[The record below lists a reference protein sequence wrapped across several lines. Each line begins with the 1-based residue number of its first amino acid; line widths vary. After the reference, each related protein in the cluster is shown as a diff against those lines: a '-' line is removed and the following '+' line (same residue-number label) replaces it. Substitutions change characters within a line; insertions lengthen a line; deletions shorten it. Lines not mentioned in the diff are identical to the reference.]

1 MRPLKVFISSPVDVS
16 SERSVVRRV
25 IERLAIEYAYHFQ
38 IELVMSE
45 LEPMVAT
52 QTPQASII
60 SPSSTDIVIVLLWSR
75 LGTPL
80 PKDARFS
87 IDGES
92 RQPTG
97 TEWEFFDSHRAHR
110 ASGRPDLLVYRK
122 TEKVT
127 ADLADEKQVLDSLQ
141 QKREL
146 ERFLNDWFLNP
157 DGTWKAW
164 FHSFEKEEELEH
176 LIDNH
181 LRKMI
186 EAKIARDPRTDD
198 APRGNLIEGNPY
210 RGLQSFNLEDAP
222 LFFGRATA
230 LNELREVLETQNALR
245 RGFLIVTGG
254 SGSGKSSLLKA
265 GLLADLRYPNRIG
278 RVAHCR
284 HATMR
289 PSDHSGQLMLS
300 IGHALLADTAF
311 PELTAVGWSPK
322 ELATVATQEPQR
334 VIDALRH
341 AAGVV
346 ARGQRL
352 RDASDV
358 RLCIIIDQLEELF
371 TAGIPRSAINEFTRL
386 ITLLARSEII
396 WVIASLRSDFYH
408 RLDDLPDLLLL
419 AERGYYRLKAPSPTE
434 LGQMIRKP
442 AQLAGLRFE
451 NHPETGVPLDAVL
464 QDDAVSDPTALPLL
478 EFALTELWNQ
488 RSADGLLTFDAY
500 ERMGRMTGAIAERA
514 EGLIATMSTA
524 TQTHLAP
531 TLRALITVSG
541 AEHQPTAATVNR
553 SRIAGTFER
562 AEILDSLIAA
572 RLVMTDDTENRGDPR
587 CRFTH
592 EKLLETWPR
601 LKKLAQAD
609 RQFLEVRDRLRTA
622 AEAWA
627 GRDRAAD
634 LLLPRGTQ
642 LSEGEAALKGRRD
655 ELDAL
660 TVEYV
665 ETSVKV
671 DSHNRYT
678 KLRNTRLIAAGFA
691 GLAIVSLAM
700 LGLTLLKQSELV
712 SKEREA
718 QLSADRANRGL
729 SIAMQAA
736 AVVSRIVGAGSANIE
751 GIFTTADNLVEETV
765 KVNTAAPDEVL
776 VERAAL
782 LLSFAA
788 TSERVGN
795 YGNQL
800 ERIMLARGIVDQLCG
815 QDAPGKTECRAI
827 LADTYEAEGNYLW
840 RIDKPTQASRAYEI
854 ALQNRPSAANNPAD
868 TLKLVMARART
879 LANLSRTQL
888 SEKLYAK
895 ALETATL
902 CEKALSGASPT
913 RDVKFGDGVC
923 HLRAAQAA
931 TESEDEQKKSNELD
945 KALELASQTE
955 KRFNDLPDRERMDD
969 VATAEMR
976 AETLQTLGVIY
987 SYRRDYKEAERCFT
1001 RGVELLGRIVRS
1013 NPQNDNL
1020 AQLFNDLLYRQTV
1033 AYRATGRNELAAIS
1047 GETRRELA
1055 ESRLD
1060 TPRSTYWREQ
1070 QLASMEALRGIYS
1083 ELARPRDAFAV
1094 ADREVELRREQFAK
1108 EPQSESRLTDL
1119 TLVLFY
1125 AGKQALAI
1133 PEGAVAYQRYREA
1146 LELSERQIAD
1156 RIRSS
1161 ASYSRDDYSILYS
1174 VVFHS
1179 IDDLSSINAST
1190 LLANERVQLL
1200 EYIVAHIE
1208 RHANAEPRVIT
1219 YRQALGRA
1227 LYQLAVAQEQAG
1239 NLAASLAAHERASKA
1254 GWRASTIV
1262 MRRWFLE
1269 GYKSIGVNLERAR
1282 DLETLANRQ
1291 TAIAHW
1297 DIPTKMRSD
1306 GTLDKV
1312 TVYLEEPG
1320 SNIIP
1325 IADEAYRLRRF
1336 LNREITPEGQS
1347 LIDKIYKMAQDN
1359 KESVAALL
1367 QAAGEASHS
1376 STGMPTT
1383 AISEA
1388 VQQAEKLI
1396 EESKAEEAYRVLV
1409 AARERLIHDRASVN
1423 PEDDVLAWGNLA
1435 EMFGAVAKLGDT
1447 TQTSLKTSARADEK
1461 AAFDRVMATTVEGS
1475 SLRLELASNLELLAR
1490 RASGA
1495 ERYATAIQLYERAN
1509 TLRRLVRID
1518 DPKNANC
1525 ACFMATN
1532 FNSMSAIYGK
1542 MGAQDNALRAKRAAV
1557 EIHEEQAA
1565 LFPDADWE
1573 TIVASE
1579 ALELADLYG
1588 KRREPRS
1595 ALFYAQRAT
1604 EIRASSASDPSADSK
1619 IRILY
1624 AAALEDTSIYAHSTA
1639 LLVAGEQ
1646 KNEEGRQLYKQAIDN
1661 LFAADE
1667 IRQSVLA
1674 VDPSNGECRCHV
1686 AANLYTI
1693 SSYYKELGQ
1702 KDQWLSSLLD
1712 EVAVR
1717 RRQVAEEPDALLWKI
1732 NLVNAL
1738 GRTIQ
1743 ALTGEGRGDEA
1754 NKLRAEEVD
1763 QLEKVVG
1770 TYRPML
1776 GDPKFNQ
1783 DEVKKQLHKYLIS
1796 LSFNALFVGKYDSS
1810 LAAANEALRIDSGDL
1825 VPATNRAHALMY
1837 LGRTSEARDLYIKY
1851 MGHSIGSDSIWDR
1864 EILDDFR
1871 QLIDAGRKQPL
1882 MSEITTLITTAANA
1896 QSAPGQIAEPRASL
1910 HRVSRTAKGH

>member
-25 IERLAIEYAYHFQ
+25 LERLAIEYAYHFQ

-52 QTPQASII
+52 QTPQASMI

-87 IDGES
+87 IDSDS

-110 ASGRPDLLVYRK
+110 TTGRPDLLVYRK

-127 ADLADEKQVLDSLQ
+127 ADLADEKQVLESLH

-176 LIDNH
+176 LIDIH

-186 EAKIARDPRTDD
+186 EAKIASDPRTDD
-198 APRGNLIEGNPY
+198 APRGKLIEGNPY

-222 LFFGRATA
+222 LFFGRTTA
-230 LNELREVLETQNALR
+230 LNQLREVLETQNALR

-284 HATMR
+284 YATLR
-289 PSDHSGQLMLS
+289 PSDHAGQLMLS
-300 IGHALLADTAF
+300 IGHALLSSTAF
-311 PELTAVGWSPK
+311 PELASVGWSPK
-322 ELATVATQEPQR
+322 ELASVATQDPQR
-334 VIDALRH
+334 IIEALRH
-341 AAGVV
+341 AASVV
-346 ARGQRL
+346 ARGQKL

-371 TAGIPRSAINEFTRL
+371 TAGIPRSAINELTRL
-386 ITLLARSEII
+386 ITLLARSEVV

-419 AERGYYRLKAPSPTE
+419 VERGYYRLKAPSPTE

-451 NHPETGVPLDAVL
+451 NHPETGVALDAVL

-514 EGLIATMSTA
+514 EGLIATMSAA
-524 TQTHLAP
+524 TQSHLAP
-531 TLRALITVSG
+531 TLRALVKVSG

-553 SRIAGTFER
+553 SRIAATIER

-609 RQFLEVRDRLRTA
+609 RQFLQVRDRLRTA

-627 GRDRAAD
+627 GRNRAAD
-634 LLLPRGTQ
+634 LLLPRGSQ
-642 LSEGEAALKGRRD
+642 LSEGESTLKARRD
-655 ELDAL
+655 ELDDL
-660 TVEYV
+660 TVEFV
-665 ETSVKV
+665 ETSIKI

-691 GLAIVSLAM
+691 VLAIVSLAM
-700 LGLTLLKQSELV
+700 LGLTLSKESELV
-712 SKEREA
+712 SKERETR
-718 QLSADRANRGL
+718 LSADRANRGL

-736 AVVSRIVGAGSANIE
+736 AAVSRIVGAGGANIE
-751 GIFTTADNLVEETV
+751 GIFTTADGLVEETV
-765 KVNTAAPDEVL
+765 KANAAAPDEVL
-776 VERAAL
+776 VQRAEL

-788 TSERVGN
+788 TSERVGD
-795 YGNQL
+795 YRNQF
-800 ERIMLARGIVDQLCG
+800 ERIMLARGIVDQLCA
-815 QDAPGKTECRAI
+815 QDAPGKTECRATF
-827 LADTYEAEGNYLW
+827 ADTYEAEGNYLW
-840 RIDKPTQASRAYEI
+840 RIHKPAEASRAYEL
-854 ALQNRPSAANNPAD
+854 ALRNRPSFGNDPAD
-868 TLKLVMARART
+868 TLKLVIAKVRT
-879 LANLSRTQL
+879 LASLSRAQL
-888 SEKLYAK
+888 SEKLYGK
-895 ALETATL
+895 ALETANL
-902 CEKALSGASPT
+902 CEEAVESALSGVNST
-913 RDVKFGDGVC
+913 RDVQFNDAVC

-931 TESEDEQKKSNELD
+931 MESEDERKKPGKLD
-945 KALELASQTE
+945 QALELASMTE
-955 KRFNDLPDRERMDD
+955 KRFNDLLDQEHMD
-969 VATAEMR
+969 VTIVEMK
-976 AETLQTLGVIY
+976 AETLLTLGEVH
-987 SYRRDYKEAERCFT
+987 SYRGDNKKGERYFT
-1001 RGVELLGRIVRS
+1001 GGVELLGRVVRS

-1033 AYRATGRNELAAIS
+1033 AYKADGRNELAAIS

-1060 TPRSTYWREQ
+1060 TPRSAYWREQ
-1070 QLASMEALRGIYS
+1070 QLASLEVLREIYS
-1083 ELARPRDAFAV
+1083 GLARPKDAFAV
-1094 ADREVELRREQFAK
+1094 ADREVELRREQYAK
-1108 EPQSESRLTDL
+1108 EPQNESRLVDL
-1119 TLVLFY
+1119 TLALFY
-1125 AGKQALAI
+1125 AGKQALAV
-1133 PEGAVAYQRYREA
+1133 PQGAAAYQRYREA
-1146 LELSERQIAD
+1146 LELAERQIAD
-1156 RIRSS
+1156 KVRSS
-1161 ASYSRDDYSILYS
+1161 ASYNRDDYSIHNS
-1174 VVFHS
+1174 IVFFS
-1179 IDDLSSINAST
+1179 IDDLSAINAST
-1190 LLANERVQLL
+1190 LLPDERVSIL
-1200 EYIVAHIE
+1200 ESIVAHTE
-1208 RHANAEPRVIT
+1208 RHANVEPRVIT
-1219 YRQALGRA
+1219 YRHALGRA

-1269 GYKSIGVNLERAR
+1269 GYKSISVNLARAR
-1282 DLETLANRQ
+1282 ELETLANRQ
-1291 TAIAHW
+1291 VELAYW
-1297 DIPTKMRSD
+1297 DIPTKKRSK

-1320 SNIIP
+1320 SNILP
-1325 IADEAYRLRRF
+1325 IADEIYRLRRF
-1336 LNREITPEGQS
+1336 RDREITPDGES
-1347 LIDKIYKMAQDN
+1347 VIKKIYAMAKDDQV
-1359 KESVAALL
+1359 SVATLL
-1367 QAAGEASHS
+1367 QREREANRS
-1376 STGMPTT
+1376 SISMPTT
-1383 AISEA
+1383 VISEPM
-1388 VQQAEKLI
+1388 QQAKNLI
-1396 EESKAEEAYRVLV
+1396 EESKAEDAYRVLI
-1409 AARERLIHDRASVN
+1409 AARGRLIHDKGSVN
-1423 PEDDVLAWGNLA
+1423 PEDGVLAWGDLA
-1435 EMFGAVAKLGDT
+1435 EMFDAVTRPGNDTKSPLTISAK
-1447 TQTSLKTSARADEK
+1447 ADEK
-1461 AAFDRVMATTVEGS
+1461 AALDRVMATTVEGS
-1475 SLRLELASNLELLAR
+1475 SPRLGLASNLELLAR

-1509 TLRRLVRID
+1509 MLRRLVRID

-1532 FNSMSAIYGK
+1532 FNSMSAIYTK
-1542 MGAQDNALRAKRAAV
+1542 MGAQDDALRTKRAAV
-1557 EIHEEQAA
+1557 EIHEEQAE
-1565 LFPDADWE
+1565 LFPEAGWE
-1573 TIVASE
+1573 STVASE
-1579 ALELADLYG
+1579 ALELAELYA

-1595 ALFYAQRAT
+1595 ALFYARRAT
-1604 EIRASSASDPSADSK
+1604 EIRGVSASDPSADSRV
-1619 IRILY
+1619 RILY
-1624 AAALEDTSIYAHSTA
+1624 ATALENSSNYAHSTA
-1639 LLVAGEQ
+1639 LVAAGER
-1646 KNEEGRQLYKQAIDN
+1646 KNEEEQQLYKQALDN
-1661 LFAADE
+1661 LLSADE

-1674 VDPSNGECRCHV
+1674 VDPANGECRCHV
-1686 AANLYTI
+1686 ASNLQTI
-1693 SSYYKELGQ
+1693 SEYYRELGQ
-1702 KDQWLSSLLD
+1702 KDRWLTSLLD

-1717 RRQVAEEPDALLWKI
+1717 RHQIAEEPETLLWQP
-1732 NLVNAL
+1732 NLASAL
-1738 GRTIQ
+1738 GRAAQ
-1743 ALTGEGRGDEA
+1743 ALTAAGRGDEA
-1754 NKLRAEEVD
+1754 IQLRAEAVD
-1763 QLEKVVG
+1763 QFQKVAG
-1770 TYRPML
+1770 AYRRML
-1776 GDPKFNQ
+1776 GDPKFDQ
-1783 DEVKKQLHKYLIS
+1783 DEVKKQLHKHLNS
-1796 LSFNALFVGKYDSS
+1796 LSFEALFVGKYEIS
-1810 LAAANEALRIDSGDL
+1810 LAAADEALGIDPGDL
-1825 VPATNRAHALMY
+1825 MPVTNRAHALMY
-1837 LGRTSEARDLYIKY
+1837 LGRIDEARDLYKKY
-1851 MGHSIGSDSIWDR
+1851 MGQSIRPGSVWDR
-1864 EILDDFR
+1864 EILNDFR
-1871 QLIDAGRKQPL
+1871 QLIDVGRKQPL
-1882 MSEITTLITTAANA
+1882 MNEIATLLTTGAAA
-1896 QSAPGQIAEPRASL
+1896 MQPVPDWLAEPRASL
-1910 HRVSRTAKGH
+1910 PRP